1 MTKRKQNLLANKKE
15 FLPTES
21 FSMKMI
27 FVQFILVFG
36 ESERRMSESPLEIFR
51 NSPFAMFVVDFVGN
65 FVQLERT
72 FRKVKFHNLMD
83 GEGL

>member
-1 MTKRKQNLLANKKE
+1 MTKRKQNFLANKKE
-15 FLPTES
+15 FLPTEA
-21 FSMKMI
+21 FDENDF
-27 FVQFILVFG
+27 FVQFIFVFG
-36 ESERRMSESPLEIFR
+36 KRRMSESPLEIFR

-72 FRKVKFHNLMD
+72 FRKEKFHNLMD